1 LFDDDDDRLSVT
13 ALVAAALDGDEAAW
27 VELVDRHTPLVLSV
41 LRRYRLSA
49 ADAEDVTQIVLL
61 RLVEHLGDLREP
73 RALPMWLIT
82 TTRNECIRLLRTGR
96 ALVPYDPTATRADVA
111 ADGPEPVDGVLRAE
125 IGEAVLEALAEL
137 PERHRT
143 LLLLLSQDPPLSYK
157 EIAKR
162 LGIPVGSIGPTRAR
176 ALDKLRSSPALMA
189 LSGSEAPSAPTG
201 GGSERYGITILE
213 RG

>member
-1 LFDDDDDRLSVT
+1 LIDDDEMLSVT
-13 ALVAAALDGDEAAW
+13 ALVAAALEGDEAAW
-27 VELVDRHTPLVLSV
+27 EELVDRHTPLVLSV

-96 ALVPYDPTATRADVA
+96 ALVPYDPTTTGAEVA
-111 ADGPEPVDGVLRAE
+111 ADGTEPVDAVLRAE
-125 IGEAVLEALAEL
+125 LSQAVLEGLAEL

-157 EIAKR
+157 VIAER
-162 LGIPVGSIGPTRAR
+162 LGMPVGSIGPTRAR
-176 ALDKLRSSPALMA
+176 ALDKLRSSPALIA
-189 LSGSEAPSAPTG
+189 LSGSEAPTG
-201 GGSERYGITILE
+201 PAGGRSERHDITILE